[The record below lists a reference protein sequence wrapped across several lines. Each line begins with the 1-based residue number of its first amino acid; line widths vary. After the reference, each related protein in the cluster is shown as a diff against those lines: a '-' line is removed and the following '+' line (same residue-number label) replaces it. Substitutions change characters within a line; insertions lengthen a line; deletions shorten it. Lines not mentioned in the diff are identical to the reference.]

1 MNIGLKIKEL
11 RNQNNVTQDNLAK
24 AVGIST
30 QAVSKWENGGL
41 PDIELLPSIAKYFNV
56 SIDFLF
62 DIPSNN
68 LENTKENLINY
79 ILNFPSQKER
89 FFTLME
95 LCWIIVN
102 NIPGKSNEDLRTL
115 KDINDRHKLSHMEVN
130 QNSGIALMRIAKED
144 TFFFVAP
151 KPEKDYNYL
160 LINKDL
166 CINAFNILSNK
177 DTFDTLIFLN
187 SRENINFTPNLLINE
202 FSLDYD
208 RVEEIIN
215 ELKSLNFIKTTELEI
230 DDKILKTYS
239 LKKNPALIGLLAFI
253 DLIVKRPN
261 LYNCYYGNDD
271 ITYFSKA

>member
-56 SIDFLF
+56 TIDFLF

-68 LENTKENLINY
+68 LENTEENLMNY

-89 FFTLME
+89 LYTLME

-102 NIPGKSNEDLRTL
+102 NIPGKSNEGLRTL
-115 KDINDRHKLSHMEVN
+115 KDIYDRHKLSHMEVN
-130 QNSGIALMRIAKED
+130 LNSGIALMRIAKED

-160 LINKDL
+160 LTYKDL
-166 CINAFNILSNK
+166 CINAFKILSNK

-187 SRENINFTPNLLINE
+187 SRENINFTSNLLINE

-208 RVEEIIN
+208 RAEEIIN

-271 ITYFSKA
+271 IKYFSKA